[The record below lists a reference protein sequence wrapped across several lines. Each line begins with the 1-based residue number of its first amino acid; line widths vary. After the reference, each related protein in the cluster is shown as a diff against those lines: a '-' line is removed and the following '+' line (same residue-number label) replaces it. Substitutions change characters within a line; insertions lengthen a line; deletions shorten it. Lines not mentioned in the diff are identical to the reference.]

1 MHNRNLM
8 IFINPHQSK
17 KYKKYIIFNFILLA
31 TIFAQPKLS
40 FHLGTGFYNPSLGY
54 LDPDSNNVIP
64 SLGAFGKN
72 ILLDWG
78 VKYQFYPNARIGYSR
93 SNSYHSGKIGK
104 SDYLRTISYRML
116 TFETFYY
123 PRKKM
128 ELNFMLAPMYNKGII
143 KLSSSSSSSDWSTM
157 LIGFKKDND
166 PTLKTSIESEMT
178 KRWFGLASM
187 VGFRYYIYSW
197 FAVDAKAGF
206 LQNSYKEK
214 DWKLEGEKI
223 DGPTM
228 NIKKMPVFK
237 LHLIFGW

>member
-1 MHNRNLM
+1 
-8 IFINPHQSK
+8 
-17 KYKKYIIFNFILLA
+17 
-31 TIFAQPKLS
+31 
-40 FHLGTGFYNPSLGY
+40 
-54 LDPDSNNVIP
+54 
-64 SLGAFGKN
+64 
-72 ILLDWG
+72 
-78 VKYQFYPNARIGYSR
+78 
-93 SNSYHSGKIGK
+93 
-104 SDYLRTISYRML
+104 
-116 TFETFYY
+116 
-123 PRKKM
+123 
-128 ELNFMLAPMYNKGII
+128 MLAPMYNKGII